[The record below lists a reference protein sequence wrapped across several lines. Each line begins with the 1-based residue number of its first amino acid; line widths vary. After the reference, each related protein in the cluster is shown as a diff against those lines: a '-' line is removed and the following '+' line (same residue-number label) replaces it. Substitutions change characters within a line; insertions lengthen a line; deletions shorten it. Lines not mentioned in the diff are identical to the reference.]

1 VTIDWLRLLP
11 WNRPGLSDRGRS
23 FRHDDTWW
31 LRGDPA
37 ALEFHCNHCR
47 VINGIA
53 GVVIQR
59 NPLVVAP
66 QTEVLSVIAHLGL
79 ESVPWPLHALLDHK
93 ISNLRQLPST
103 KKWNDT

>member
-1 VTIDWLRLLP
+1 VTIHWLRLLP
-11 WNRPGLSDRGRS
+11 WNRPGLPDGRRS

-37 ALEFHCNHCR
+37 ALEFHCR

-93 ISNLRQLPST
+93 ISNLRQLPSA